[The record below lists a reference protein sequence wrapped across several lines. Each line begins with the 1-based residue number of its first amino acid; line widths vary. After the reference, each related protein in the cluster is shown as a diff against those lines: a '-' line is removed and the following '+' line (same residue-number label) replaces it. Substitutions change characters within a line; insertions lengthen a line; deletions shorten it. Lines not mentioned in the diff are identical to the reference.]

1 MEKYKKD
8 LEISYTFGIFPTFEL
23 LKHKTEYV
31 QKVMI
36 HEKLKI
42 TNDIQEL
49 IVFCKQKNIM
59 VEFCTKQ
66 IEKIV
71 DKEST
76 MVVGVFSKFKE
87 KIEQN
92 KNHIVLVNPSDM
104 GNLGTILRTALG
116 FNISN
121 IAIIKPCADIFNP
134 KAVRASMGALFS
146 LNIQLFDSFDDYY
159 KENANNNM
167 YPFMLK
173 ATKTLQSLQEKK
185 QPFSLIFGNEGSGL
199 DDSFLNIG
207 QSIIIKHSH
216 NIDSLNLSISVALA
230 LYEFTK
236 NI

>member
-8 LEISYTFGIFPTFEL
+8 LDISYTFGIFPTFEL
-23 LKHKTEYV
+23 LKHKTNYV
-31 QKVMI
+31 QKVLI
-36 HEKLKI
+36 HEKLNI
-42 TNDIQEL
+42 TKDIQDL
-49 IVFCKQKNIM
+49 IDFCKQNNILI
-59 VEFCTKQ
+59 EYCTKQ

-76 MVVGVFSKFKE
+76 MVVGVFSKFDSNIE
-87 KIEQN
+87 KNQ
-92 KNHIVLVNPSDM
+92 NHIVLVNPSDM
-104 GNLGTILRTALG
+104 GNLGTILRTSLG

-121 IAIIKPCADIFNP
+121 IAIIKPCVDIFNP
-134 KAVRASMGALFS
+134 KVVRASMGALFS
-146 LNIQLFDSFDDYY
+146 LNIQLFESFEDYY
-159 KENANNNM
+159 KENINNNM

-173 ATKTLQSLQEKK
+173 ATKALQGLQDKK

>member
-23 LKHKTEYV
+23 LKHKTEYI

-49 IVFCKQKNIM
+49 IDFCKQKNIM

-173 ATKTLQSLQEKK
+173 ATNTLQSLQEKK

-199 DDSFLNIG
+199 DNSFLNIG

>member
-49 IVFCKQKNIM
+49 IDFCKQKNIM

-173 ATKTLQSLQEKK
+173 ATNTLQSLQEKK

-199 DDSFLNIG
+199 DNSFLNIG